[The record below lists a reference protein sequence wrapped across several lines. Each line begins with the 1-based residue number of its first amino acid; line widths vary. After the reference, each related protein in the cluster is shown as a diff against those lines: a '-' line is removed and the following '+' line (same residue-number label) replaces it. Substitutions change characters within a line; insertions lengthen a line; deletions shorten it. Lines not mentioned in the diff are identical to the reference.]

1 MPRISIIF
9 ENSSVCRFVT
19 FLGITY
25 PEEKHI
31 AKIRHGFV

>member
-9 ENSSVCRFVT
+9 EKSSVCRFVI
-19 FLGITY
+19 FLGITCL
-25 PEEKHI
+25 EEEHI